1 MYKFV
6 KQIVIMNNV
15 LLSSG
20 LAFLITFFAIPV
32 IIQVAKDK
40 KLFDEPDERKVH
52 KNVIPTLGGLGIFAG
67 FIIATLMGVPSAISS
82 ELQYFAAATTVIFF
96 LGIKDDIL
104 ILSASKKFIGQLI
117 AAGIIIKFGGIQISN
132 LHGFLG
138 VYEIPHITGTIISLF
153 TIIVITN
160 SFNLI
165 DGVDGLAGSLGLLT
179 TIVFGTYF
187 YYAGQ
192 LTYAVMAF
200 ALAGSIIGFL
210 IYNFSPAKIFMGDT
224 GSLLLGLVNSILVI
238 KFINIAGN
246 SASNLPIESAP
257 AIGFSILMIP
267 LFDTLRVFGLRIMQ
281 RRSPFSP
288 DRTHVHHFL
297 LDLGLSHRMVTITCV
312 LVNITFIAMAFFMR
326 SLGTTTVLGVLL
338 LSAFVFIGIIYYSR
352 PKNRTIITRKVEKT
366 DMIKS
371 HKIFKLA
378 GEALEAD

>member
-1 MYKFV
+1 
-6 KQIVIMNNV
+6 MNNV

-104 ILSASKKFIGQLI
+104 VLSASKKFIGQLI

-132 LHGFLG
+132 FHGFLG

-165 DGVDGLAGSLGLLT
+165 DGVDGLAGSL
-179 TIVFGTYF
+179 
-187 YYAGQ
+187 
-192 LTYAVMAF
+192 
-200 ALAGSIIGFL
+200 
-210 IYNFSPAKIFMGDT
+210 
-224 GSLLLGLVNSILVI
+224 
-238 KFINIAGN
+238 
-246 SASNLPIESAP
+246 
-257 AIGFSILMIP
+257 
-267 LFDTLRVFGLRIMQ
+267 
-281 RRSPFSP
+281 
-288 DRTHVHHFL
+288 
-297 LDLGLSHRMVTITCV
+297 
-312 LVNITFIAMAFFMR
+312 
-326 SLGTTTVLGVLL
+326 
-338 LSAFVFIGIIYYSR
+338 
-352 PKNRTIITRKVEKT
+352 
-366 DMIKS
+366 
-371 HKIFKLA
+371 
-378 GEALEAD
+378 